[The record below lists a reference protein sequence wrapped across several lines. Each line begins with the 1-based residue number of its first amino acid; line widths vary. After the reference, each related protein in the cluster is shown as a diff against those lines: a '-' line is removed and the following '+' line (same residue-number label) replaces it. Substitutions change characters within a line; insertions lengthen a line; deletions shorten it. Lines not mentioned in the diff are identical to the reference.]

1 MGRISGIT
9 VSILFVTIT
18 LLACALP
25 VIASIGI
32 TQATYHVISKG
43 FRIGRVTTSQ
53 KAAVEEGATV
63 IRFEKRTDV
72 QASFLWF
79 SYSNASCEK
88 ATIRDGKL
96 VAYSRTE
103 KANGKEIRVD
113 GRLVGD
119 SFRFEATENGKHRTV
134 VIPCSSYDFTTMEC
148 PEATMA
154 FAPNGEATLKILDPE
169 YMTVV
174 TRTYKLVRN
183 DKYEV
188 DDREYE
194 CRVVDLSDCNK
205 SCRRWVGRDRDAVIL
220 FRQDGK
226 GKEGSYSVRATAIGR
241 T

>member
-1 MGRISGIT
+1 VGRIPVISVAILLAT
-9 VSILFVTIT
+9 VT

-25 VIASIGI
+25 GMASRGI
-32 TQATYHVISKG
+32 TEATYHVISKG
-43 FRIGRVTTSQ
+43 FRVGRVLTSQ
-53 KAAVEEGATV
+53 KASVEGSSSV

-72 QASFLWF
+72 EASFLWF

-96 VAYSRTE
+96 VSYSKTE
-103 KANGKEIRVD
+103 KVNGKEIRVD
-113 GRLVGD
+113 GSLVGD
-119 SFRFEATENGKHRTV
+119 SFIFEATENGKRRSVVIHRT
-134 VIPCSSYDFTTMEC
+134 SYDCTTMEC
-148 PEATMA
+148 PEATMV

-174 TRTYKLVRN
+174 TRTYKFVRD

-188 DDREYE
+188 DGREYE
-194 CRVVDLSDCNK
+194 CRVVDFNDCHK
-205 SCRRWVGRDRDAVIL
+205 SCRRWVGKDRDAVIL

-226 GKEGSYSVRATAIGR
+226 GKEGSYSVRARTIGR